1 MARIRPLEKEE
12 APPEIQTLYDQV
24 KAVFGMVP
32 NLLKTM
38 AHVPGAVMPFA
49 LFLGAFRNSGRL
61 DQRTKELAILMAS
74 LQNGCHY

>member
-1 MARIRPLEKEE
+1 MARVRPIEADE
-12 APPEIQTLYDQV
+12 APADVRVVYEQV
-24 KAVFGMVP
+24 ESVFGVVP

-38 AHVPGAVMPFA
+38 AHVPAAVAPFA
-49 LFLGAFRNSGRL
+49 MFLGAFRSAGRI